1 MNIYLLLLSVVGHG
15 LLIDSCCELYR
26 WAFVDFT
33 STEHATAALTN
44 PRNHHMDGR
53 KLKVE
58 YASADAV
65 RRGGGPGPRPERS
78 KPRRDD
84 SRGGFKDRDQHQQ
97 RRGPRT
103 SVVEADAAAGGDT
116 TMEDATGVGGAG
128 AGAEESPRKRKD
140 GGERVRLDRKGKPRT
155 KPGAALAAA
164 QREQAA
170 IVPSLGTKITFD

>member
-1 MNIYLLLLSVVGHG
+1 MEVFNKILNRFSFLLLCVHS
-15 LLIDSCCELYR
+15 

-33 STEHATAALTN
+33 SIEHAMAALTN

-78 KPRRDD
+78 KYQNRD
-84 SRGGFKDRDQHQQ
+84 QQ
-97 RRGPRT
+97 RREPRT
-103 SVVEADAAAGGDT
+103 SVAEAGGDSV
-116 TMEDATGVGGAG
+116 MEDGAG
-128 AGAEESPRKRKD
+128 ADAGVVEDSPQKRRE
-140 GGERVRLDRKGKPRT
+140 GTGERVRLDRKGKPRT

-170 IVPSLGTKITFD
+170 IVPSLGKKITFD